1 MRSREIELAKL
12 LDQILKVDRNE
23 LRDLRN
29 MIAHDYFQFE
39 KPDIKKPKPK
49 LKLKLESKDKDKLK
63 LVGSLPFVLLDKKIF
78 PDNKTLVMFAEKNLN
93 IKVTSAP
100 SRGRNEIIGTI
111 IAKISEKNK
120 KDISTFA
127 TALNKILGKQEK
139 GVITNF
145 FSEWE
150 KVIKET

>member
-1 MRSREIELAKL
+1 MIKKDEFVASKQLIDDILKIDRNQLREI
-12 LDQILKVDRNE
+12 
-23 LRDLRN
+23 RN
-29 MIAHDYFQFE
+29 MLVHFTDTSQSISSS
-39 KPDIKKPKPK
+39 KKSKKIPKNEI
-49 LKLKLESKDKDKLK
+49 LNLI
-63 LVGSLPFVLLDKKIF
+63 GSLPFVLLDKKIF

-120 KDISTFA
+120 KDILDFS

-139 GVITNF
+139 GVIKNF
-145 FSEWE
+145 FTEWNRVISE
-150 KVIKET
+150 T